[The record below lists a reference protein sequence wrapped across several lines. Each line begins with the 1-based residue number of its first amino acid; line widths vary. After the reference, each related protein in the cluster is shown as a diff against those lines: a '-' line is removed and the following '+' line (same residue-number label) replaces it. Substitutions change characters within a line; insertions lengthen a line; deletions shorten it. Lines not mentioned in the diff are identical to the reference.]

1 MRVQKRGERASESM
15 GGWWRGEEGRGTV
28 KISGVG
34 GGWRGVCVRV
44 CGGGE
49 GGGSVSV
56 CACVCGCV
64 PTVARAHRERERE
77 RERER
82 VSNMGEGE
90 GRDERQDYVIVELS
104 AQTTLRANSNV
115 IHLPI
120 HLNLLSDV
128 QSFNTKMD
136 KFCAI

>member
-1 MRVQKRGERASESM
+1 MCMCVWLRAY
-15 GGWWRGEEGRGTV
+15 GR
-28 KISGVG
+28 
-34 GGWRGVCVRV
+34 
-44 CGGGE
+44 
-49 GGGSVSV
+49 
-56 CACVCGCV
+56 
-64 PTVARAHRERERE
+64 ARAQRERE